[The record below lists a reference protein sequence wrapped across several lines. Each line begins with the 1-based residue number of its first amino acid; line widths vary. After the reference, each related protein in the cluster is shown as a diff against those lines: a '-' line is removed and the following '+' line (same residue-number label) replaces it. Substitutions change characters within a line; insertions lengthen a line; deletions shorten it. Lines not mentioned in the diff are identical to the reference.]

1 MRKAAIALALAV
13 SLGGCANLQNA
24 WQTFSSAQVT
34 PSGRTHHRKR
44 SSTLER

>member
-34 PSGRTHHRKR
+34 PRAGLITGNAA
-44 SSTLER
+44 LL